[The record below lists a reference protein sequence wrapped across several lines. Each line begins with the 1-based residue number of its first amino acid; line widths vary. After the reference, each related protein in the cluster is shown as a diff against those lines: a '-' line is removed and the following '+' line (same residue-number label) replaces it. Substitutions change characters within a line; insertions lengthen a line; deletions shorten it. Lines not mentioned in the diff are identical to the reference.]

1 MGEYFRMNTVLGCV
15 ILNYNTW
22 SETIKCA
29 ESLIHY
35 YSKSE
40 LIIYIVD
47 NASSIKK
54 TYEFT
59 DFIEIN
65 KNVHY
70 LEAKENCGYSAGNNI
85 GIKQALEDKCDF
97 IMICN
102 SDILFVDD
110 TIEKMLDFIN
120 LHSKCGI
127 VGPQIYDKDNR
138 LNPFYMLV
146 KLDFEGK
153 IKNMLLKVPLINLCL
168 RNFKKKFILEFE
180 LSYP

>member
-65 KNVHY
+65 KNVHIR
-70 LEAKENCGYSAGNNI
+70 AIPTRPCPS
-85 GIKQALEDKCDF
+85 
-97 IMICN
+97 
-102 SDILFVDD
+102 
-110 TIEKMLDFIN
+110 
-120 LHSKCGI
+120 
-127 VGPQIYDKDNR
+127 PQMSPIR
-138 LNPFYMLV
+138 WTA
-146 KLDFEGK
+146 
-153 IKNMLLKVPLINLCL
+153 
-168 RNFKKKFILEFE
+168 
-180 LSYP
+180 

>member
-1 MGEYFRMNTVLGCV
+1 
-15 ILNYNTW
+15 
-22 SETIKCA
+22 
-29 ESLIHY
+29 
-35 YSKSE
+35 
-40 LIIYIVD
+40 
-47 NASSIKK
+47 
-54 TYEFT
+54 
-59 DFIEIN
+59 
-65 KNVHY
+65 
-70 LEAKENCGYSAGNNI
+70 
-85 GIKQALEDKCDF
+85 
-97 IMICN
+97 MICN

-168 RNFKKKFILEFE
+168 RNFKKNLF
-180 LSYP
+180 